1 MEIWHCLCRGMWR
14 GQHNKLEILDPL
26 LVMFTLEASV
36 VVTYKTW
43 PFVWGL
49 DFSWFG
55 SKTVRQKK
63 QAAGVSCF
71 CSIRTAMA
79 EEYKSRFQA
88 ALGEL
93 NFGQRCHKLAQ
104 LGKEIKAAK
113 PADLQA
119 ILDGLVPD
127 YENDAAGVAE
137 AFSEKARLIVAKA
150 AGCTGYAKKLL
161 DAPSK
166 TVGFSAA
173 TGGLLTP
180 EDARTAFLSSDTSRK
195 MKKFLLQ
202 CDKLESDKEVLEHA
216 FELFGQ
222 KDKEM
227 FWPLLARSKS
237 EELLE
242 QYLEEDAPMREWL
255 SANHD
260 DKVPGLPQLARR
272 FPAFM
277 VKLVT
282 NGTLKWRWYWVT
294 EILEQD
300 PMPVLRA
307 TLVENHMQGS
317 GPKMGYSPTKRN
329 QDFYSTLAHWGWR
342 RKPEMMLE
350 LIEELAAG
358 TTTVSTGQF
367 RSKGRGKG
375 MVLMQK
381 GRGKGSSKTLG
392 REELPGVDQI
402 IRLSQQVM
410 SVHSTRHPLTTNK
423 KIALLMKIW
432 SVLPESHKKEQVA
445 SRFADL
451 LPNFSTED
459 HRKNEITNLIDAFWK
474 ILGDVGRSDRQMLL
488 VGPLVATGGPNS
500 EKKPT
505 QCTEFLK
512 LFTRRLPPPLAVEQ
526 FFKVLEEFEAAT
538 PAYQFIQSD
547 ICKSSNGRH
556 DELMKSVFQKYL
568 LKEDEGPV
576 KAAEMFK
583 VLLNDARSRDVIQ
596 SSFDIL
602 TDHLEGHTELGLLH
616 TVVQRMG
623 DLEKQSRKK
632 GTREITPEETL
643 AVPIEWLQFVELPEE
658 DKGKGVAP
666 HIHFL
671 LMVLHTGLGETNLL
685 GSMLQ
690 KFGKAFFWDCFGHVL
705 SAVQGKLLPGAVPA
719 PALHALANLNV
730 KVMQEADLKLKG
742 VTGSTGG
749 SGRRPSKGSFG
760 VGSVIYGVDGTK
772 WGTVVAAE
780 GGVWKLDSGRIA
792 KKHTEGDKWTWAGG
806 ATTKGD
812 EGACKYFQSVADM
825 KKKANVKDLSY
836 SDLMAL
842 AGKEKDAAKAFDDLL
857 PFLLSRFNA
866 EQEGGR
872 SHILSEL
879 FANKKLPDD
888 LWEDWI
894 VDGEPAPEYPTE
906 SCLFGLEV
914 SPELDLPELL
924 VKCHHKIETLKDLEN
939 ATRWVLETA
948 VPLSGE
954 ISASP
959 LEDFWK
965 VYKQKSSTSE
975 ELAVK
980 ERGMVVRGV
989 QRGNWL
995 ELIEGQGFMLIVS
1008 EKTGLSI
1015 MKQDSGNTGERGL
1028 WETYPF
1034 VSEWWRKLL
1043 SQGVKQKA
1051 IDFVFVGILTL
1062 LTDRQQHY
1070 IAGDKK
1076 LSKRWWAPLEC
1087 DEYKEAV
1094 KNILE
1099 NIESGV
1105 IPEKEGS
1112 AMIKR
1117 RVNALKNINIMTD
1130 LKWKVLATKRRE
1142 RVEDR
1147 QAIENSTG
1155 MSLSQMSFIHLP
1167 AIKWVEGEQWDIQKH
1182 HTYAPI
1188 PWQTGRCR
1196 DEIATPE
1203 LETIAKLL
1211 QRSGR
1216 RQVLWQIAEIAA
1228 MLSGPKMI
1236 QLLEASIALLDAR
1249 FEGMARTVGRH
1260 YPYLNSALTKNESQK
1275 SSSDVLTP
1283 LVELLLLDDSTRDA
1297 CVAKLMER
1305 EDCEFFLLFG
1315 ASFGRHLST
1324 ARQEWLHKCLCKL
1337 KAPTETDVEFYH
1349 YRKRGPMLSQIAR
1362 YGKGDPGWR
1371 DALKTAKGAVQLY
1384 LWHSLTQTEFLKKA
1398 LWSTEPEE
1406 LTLIPRLEFADGVSR
1421 VSELLSIYPK
1431 EQTTKDNSSDVWGWE
1446 VIQAAGAF
1454 SDINQEVER
1463 RFAEMPEPSFCDKVD
1478 DPEVETLLSALGR
1491 SDNAASAMKVLGPHA
1506 GKVKQAKEAVTKMIS
1521 QLSPPRARVLIRQV
1535 MLPKKAGVGL
1545 QVAGLKKI
1553 VDLRIPDPLE
1563 LYTYVWRKGECQRD
1577 VAGSILSKVAT
1588 SSEFRPE
1595 DVRIYF
1601 DYFDRTDNPDDQAHV
1616 ANTLLDQLIEQP
1628 EWVLPYLPKVVSKLA
1643 MVPGATMK
1651 AVQGLTHCTSNVTDV
1666 VEALTRVLQA
1676 CRLATRTDP
1685 KMNKEGTDGRVL
1697 ADLISQHAFSPFS
1710 DIVNSVGRMSVE
1722 ECTPETLKE
1731 FLGEVLRRWHDEQTS
1746 DSSSAR
1752 ACLTCA
1758 LTVWVKLLRPG
1769 QHEVWVKE
1777 IAAMESRL
1785 LSQGNVSNLGQ
1796 FAQALAGY
1804 APGMGL
1810 SPDEWDQMLSVL
1822 RTLFVR
1828 LFEGP
1833 LLVNTKTVEQKLPA
1847 DDSFTKENK
1856 ARESVQMDLM
1866 VDHWPSL
1873 LSHGCSEEESNEL
1886 FKRCPEKWK
1895 VKLAQ
1900 KLIDSWWARYEEESV
1915 RDSKQAAF
1923 QQERPDG
1930 GWQHSG
1936 GKKVSEIVVGSIVS
1950 GTVTNSSNTFGV
1962 YVNFG
1967 CEKDGKLSV
1976 PQTDWKKYRVGDK
1989 VDRMVV
1995 NKVNVDRKFV
2005 DLLVVGSKG
2014 QTVGLEASKKVAQR
2028 ALSWIS
2034 GNSELRSTFMVTLQK
2049 MLAKLIVAGTGEEF
2063 ETSLRLLG
2071 PALDAKESVRLVQL
2085 VLDQKPASA
2094 LVRVVL
2100 LWLSRSSPEDAV
2112 RLWPNLIQ
2120 TTRDKP
2126 QSEDF
2131 KTLLKLCEANGLELP
2146 KFSQAVSKAM
2156 PEEAL
2161 KSLCASSLPEA
2172 RLAAIHV
2179 LREQHK
2185 SGAPPE
2191 QLKILCNDQVAVVRA
2206 AARDHWVALGGK
2218 DEGWQKKKEA
2228 QEEEDEDEEGA

>member
-1 MEIWHCLCRGMWR
+1 MDE
-14 GQHNKLEILDPL
+14 LDL
-26 LVMFTLEASV
+26 LLSV
-36 VVTYKTW
+36 
-43 PFVWGL
+43 L
-49 DFSWFG
+49 DQDLVRKDIRSLFS
-55 SKTVRQKK
+55 
-63 QAAGVSCF
+63 
-71 CSIRTAMA
+71 
-79 EEYKSRFQA
+79 
-88 ALGEL
+88 
-93 NFGQRCHKLAQ
+93 
-104 LGKEIKAAK
+104 
-113 PADLQA
+113 
-119 ILDGLVPD
+119 GLVP
-127 YENDAAGVAE
+127 G
-137 AFSEKARLIVAKA
+137 F
-150 AGCTGYAKKLL
+150 T
-161 DAPSK
+161 P
-166 TVGFSAA
+166 TVG
-173 TGGLLTP
+173 
-180 EDARTAFLSSDTSRK
+180 ARTVLAGNVSSYSNDWLEIEALWFIPGSLKASTLFEYPK
-195 MKKFLLQ
+195 LVVWKHV
-202 CDKLESDKEVLEHA
+202 DKVVYTLICEPLDN
-216 FELFGQ
+216 
-222 KDKEM
+222 
-227 FWPLLARSKS
+227 PLLASNFLTLFVHELSDHFRKAGNMVEEVSSRPDEIFTILNLMLPGGQLLFTNSNLHRHFKAQISQVLSHRDGQEIES
-237 EELLE
+237 EETTFVLVSTNG
-242 QYLEEDAPMREWL
+242 DTVKACSVFREFGR
-255 SANHD
+255 
-260 DKVPGLPQLARR
+260 GLRILHFQGHYQLA
-272 FPAFM
+272 
-277 VKLVT
+277 
-282 NGTLKWRWYWVT
+282 
-294 EILEQD
+294 
-300 PMPVLRA
+300 
-307 TLVENHMQGS
+307 
-317 GPKMGYSPTKRN
+317 
-329 QDFYSTLAHWGWR
+329 
-342 RKPEMMLE
+342 
-350 LIEELAAG
+350 
-358 TTTVSTGQF
+358 
-367 RSKGRGKG
+367 
-375 MVLMQK
+375 
-381 GRGKGSSKTLG
+381 
-392 REELPGVDQI
+392 
-402 IRLSQQVM
+402 
-410 SVHSTRHPLTTNK
+410 
-423 KIALLMKIW
+423 
-432 SVLPESHKKEQVA
+432 
-445 SRFADL
+445 
-451 LPNFSTED
+451 
-459 HRKNEITNLIDAFWK
+459 
-474 ILGDVGRSDRQMLL
+474 
-488 VGPLVATGGPNS
+488 
-500 EKKPT
+500 
-505 QCTEFLK
+505 C
-512 LFTRRLPPPLAVEQ
+512 PP
-526 FFKVLEEFEAAT
+526 
-538 PAYQFIQSD
+538 
-547 ICKSSNGRH
+547 
-556 DELMKSVFQKYL
+556 
-568 LKEDEGPV
+568 
-576 KAAEMFK
+576 
-583 VLLNDARSRDVIQ
+583 
-596 SSFDIL
+596 
-602 TDHLEGHTELGLLH
+602 
-616 TVVQRMG
+616 
-623 DLEKQSRKK
+623 
-632 GTREITPEETL
+632 
-643 AVPIEWLQFVELPEE
+643 
-658 DKGKGVAP
+658 
-666 HIHFL
+666 
-671 LMVLHTGLGETNLL
+671 
-685 GSMLQ
+685 
-690 KFGKAFFWDCFGHVL
+690 
-705 SAVQGKLLPGAVPA
+705 
-719 PALHALANLNV
+719 
-730 KVMQEADLKLKG
+730 
-742 VTGSTGG
+742 
-749 SGRRPSKGSFG
+749 
-760 VGSVIYGVDGTK
+760 
-772 WGTVVAAE
+772 
-780 GGVWKLDSGRIA
+780 
-792 KKHTEGDKWTWAGG
+792 
-806 ATTKGD
+806 
-812 EGACKYFQSVADM
+812 
-825 KKKANVKDLSY
+825 
-836 SDLMAL
+836 
-842 AGKEKDAAKAFDDLL
+842 
-857 PFLLSRFNA
+857 
-866 EQEGGR
+866 
-872 SHILSEL
+872 
-879 FANKKLPDD
+879 
-888 LWEDWI
+888 
-894 VDGEPAPEYPTE
+894 
-906 SCLFGLEV
+906 
-914 SPELDLPELL
+914 
-924 VKCHHKIETLKDLEN
+924 
-939 ATRWVLETA
+939 
-948 VPLSGE
+948 
-954 ISASP
+954 
-959 LEDFWK
+959 
-965 VYKQKSSTSE
+965 
-975 ELAVK
+975 
-980 ERGMVVRGV
+980 GMVVRGV

-1008 EKTGLSI
+1008 DAG
-1015 MKQDSGNTGERGL
+1015 MARC
-1028 WETYPF
+1028 
-1034 VSEWWRKLL
+1034 
-1043 SQGVKQKA
+1043 
-1051 IDFVFVGILTL
+1051 
-1062 LTDRQQHY
+1062 
-1070 IAGDKK
+1070 GDKK

-1167 AIKWVEGEQWDIQKH
+1167 AIKWEQWDIQKH

-1249 FEGMARTVGRH
+1249 FEGMART
-1260 YPYLNSALTKNESQK
+1260 SQK

-1324 ARQEWLHKCLCKL
+1324 ARQDLARSSESRND
-1337 KAPTETDVEFYH
+1337 A
-1349 YRKRGPMLSQIAR
+1349 RG
-1362 YGKGDPGWR
+1362 
-1371 DALKTAKGAVQLY
+1371 TGAQ
-1384 LWHSLTQTEFLKKA
+1384 
-1398 LWSTEPEE
+1398 
-1406 LTLIPRLEFADGVSR
+1406 
-1421 VSELLSIYPK
+1421 
-1431 EQTTKDNSSDVWGWE
+1431 DNSSDVWGWE

-1563 LYTYVWRKGECQRD
+1563 L
-1577 VAGSILSKVAT
+1577 ILSKVAT

-1666 VEALTRVLQA
+1666 VEALTR
-1676 CRLATRTDP
+1676 
-1685 KMNKEGTDGRVL
+1685 GTDGRVL

-1810 SPDEWDQMLSVL
+1810 SPDETCRDMPTGTGAGLQ
-1822 RTLFVR
+1822 
-1828 LFEGP
+1828 
-1833 LLVNTKTVEQKLPA
+1833 
-1847 DDSFTKENK
+1847 
-1856 ARESVQMDLM
+1856 
-1866 VDHWPSL
+1866 
-1873 LSHGCSEEESNEL
+1873 
-1886 FKRCPEKWK
+1886 EKWK

-1967 CEKDGKLSV
+1967 CEKDGKLS
-1976 PQTDWKKYRVGDK
+1976 
-1989 VDRMVV
+1989 
-1995 NKVNVDRKFV
+1995 DRKFV

-2049 MLAKLIVAGTGEEF
+2049 MLAKLIVADSRLEERAMLSLVAEGTGEEF

-2094 LVRVVL
+2094 LVPL
-2100 LWLSRSSPEDAV
+2100 KNTSCHRSSPEDAV